1 MITKERF
8 PTSSHEVTNSR
19 GESFD
24 YKKYGIEP
32 IVKSNSLDGDNFS
45 TPHEWTPAGRA
56 EKVNDA
62 RDAVAIAFG
71 DKPPAMARQE
81 SNTGRQLLVGE
92 AYKAAT
98 DGGIAPTNER
108 ASTRQVFMTGEKITG
123 KLPSHADAERGPQSV
138 DEMFNRRADLLAKGV
153 PEDLVD
159 GIVSGE
165 HNRDRGDNL
174 VQYASRP
181 PVEQA
186 AYEQPAIREESDEL
200 VSRETSASAAMPEA
214 KETPLPPHAEIPKAE
229 TAAAKPPSDPEP
241 KASKENTPP
250 ETASNESPK
259 VETTE
264 AKPATSNRTA
274 EKNPAEQVEQPDGNQ
289 KNTVKSEADVSKS
302 DGKQAAGE
310 KNPAEQVMQPAEDK
324 ISPVEAQSDGNQ
336 ENKLESKADVSKS
349 DGKQAAGEQNTTK
362 PGERQPF
369 DQEKANKWA
378 GDFLRAYSGFLDQN
392 VRAELAD
399 RLKAKGGLNVDRETI
414 QAMYNLAREAGPQS
428 LVWQTEPGSGSALQQ
443 FAGKAR
449 RDLQS
454 IVESL

>member
-1 MITKERF
+1 MITSERF
-8 PTSSHEVTNSR
+8 PSHETANSSEQ

-24 YKKYGIEP
+24 YEKYGISPTVE
-32 IVKSNSLDGDNFS
+32 SNSFDNDS
-45 TPHEWTPAGRA
+45 GTPHEWTPAGRA

-108 ASTRQVFMTGEKITG
+108 ASTRRVFMTGEKITG

-138 DEMFNRRADLLAKGV
+138 DEMLNRRADLLAKGV

-186 AYEQPAIREESDEL
+186 VYEQPAIREESNEL
-200 VSRETSASAAMPEA
+200 VSHETSASDAVP
-214 KETPLPPHAEIPKAE
+214 KVQETPLPPRAEIPKAE
-229 TAAAKPPSDPEP
+229 TDATKPSSEPEP
-241 KASKENTPP
+241 KALTENTPP
-250 ETASNESPK
+250 ETARNESPK
-259 VETTE
+259 VEATE

-274 EKNPAEQVEQPDGNQ
+274 EKNPAEQVAQPAEDKTSPVEAQSDGNQ

-302 DGKQAAGE
+302 DGKQ
-310 KNPAEQVMQPAEDK
+310 D
-324 ISPVEAQSDGNQ
+324 
-336 ENKLESKADVSKS
+336 
-349 DGKQAAGEQNTTK
+349 AGEQNTK
-362 PGERQPF
+362 QPGERQPF
-369 DQEKANKWA
+369 NQEKANKWA

-399 RLKAKGGLNVDRETI
+399 RLKAKGGLNVDAKTLR
-414 QAMYNLAREAGPQS
+414 AMSDLVRKANPQS
-428 LVWQTEPGSGSALQQ
+428 PIWQTRPGSGSALQK
-443 FAGKAR
+443 FAGKVR

-454 IVESL
+454 IIESL

>member
-8 PTSSHEVTNSR
+8 PTPSHEVTNSR
-19 GESFD
+19 EQDELFD
-24 YKKYGIEP
+24 YKKYSIEP
-32 IVKSNSLDGDNFS
+32 TVKSNSLDGDNFS

-108 ASTRQVFMTGEKITG
+108 ASTRRVFMTGEKITG

-138 DEMFNRRADLLAKGV
+138 DEMLNRRADLLAKGV

-186 AYEQPAIREESDEL
+186 VYEQPAIREESNEL
-200 VSRETSASAAMPEA
+200 VSHETSASDAVP
-214 KETPLPPHAEIPKAE
+214 KVQETPLPPRAEIPKAE
-229 TAAAKPPSDPEP
+229 TDAAKPSSEPEP
-241 KASKENTPP
+241 KAPKENTPP
-250 ETASNESPK
+250 ETARNESPK
-259 VETTE
+259 VEATE
-264 AKPATSNRTA
+264 TKPATSNRTA
-274 EKNPAEQVEQPDGNQ
+274 EKNPAEQVAQPAEDKTSPLEQSDSNQ
-289 KNTVKSEADVSKS
+289 ENTLESEADVSKT
-302 DGKQAAGE
+302 GE
-310 KNPAEQVMQPAEDK
+310 
-324 ISPVEAQSDGNQ
+324 
-336 ENKLESKADVSKS
+336 
-349 DGKQAAGEQNTTK
+349 KQAAGEQNTTK
-362 PGERQPF
+362 PGERQ
-369 DQEKANKWA
+369 QRANKWA
-378 GDFLRAYSGFLDQN
+378 GDFLRAYGGFLDQN

-399 RLKAKGGLNVDRETI
+399 RLKSKGGLNVDAETL
-414 QAMYNLAREAGPQS
+414 QAMSDLVRKANPQS
-428 LVWQTEPGSGSALQQ
+428 PVWQTKPGSGSALQQ
-443 FAGKAR
+443 FAGKVR

-454 IVESL
+454 IIESL

>member
-1 MITKERF
+1 MITRERF

-92 AYKAAT
+92 ASKAAT
-98 DGGIAPTNER
+98 DGGAAPTNER
-108 ASTRQVFMTGEKITG
+108 ASTRRVLITGEKITG

-138 DEMFNRRADLLAKGV
+138 DEMLDRRARLIENGV
-153 PEDLVD
+153 PGDMVD
-159 GIVSGE
+159 GIVRGE
-165 HNRDRGDNL
+165 RNSDRGDNL

-181 PVEQA
+181 PAEQV
-186 AYEQPAIREESDEL
+186 AYEQPAIHEQPKEL
-200 VSRETSASAAMPEA
+200 VARETNASAAMPEA
-214 KETPLPPHAEIPKAE
+214 EEVPLPPRAEIPKAE
-229 TAAAKPPSDPEP
+229 TVVAKPPSEPEP
-241 KASKENTPP
+241 KAPKENTPP
-250 ETASNESPK
+250 ETARNESLK
-259 VETTE
+259 AKTTE
-264 AKPATSNRTA
+264 AKPATSDRAA
-274 EKNPAEQVEQPDGNQ
+274 EKNPAEQVGQPAEDKTSPVEQPDGNQ

-310 KNPAEQVMQPAEDK
+310 
-324 ISPVEAQSDGNQ
+324 
-336 ENKLESKADVSKS
+336 
-349 DGKQAAGEQNTTK
+349 QNTTK

-369 DQEKANKWA
+369 DQKKANKWA
-378 GDFLRAYSGFLDQN
+378 GDFLRAYGGFLEQN

-399 RLKAKGGLNVDRETI
+399 RLKAKGGLNVDAKTL
-414 QAMYNLAREAGPQS
+414 QAMSDLVRKANPQS
-428 LVWQTEPGSGSALQQ
+428 PIWQTRPGSGSALQQ

>member
-1 MITKERF
+1 MNTKERF
-8 PTSSHEVTNSR
+8 PISSHEVTNSR
-19 GESFD
+19 SESFD

-98 DGGIAPTNER
+98 DGGAAPTNER
-108 ASTRQVFMTGEKITG
+108 ASTRRVLMTGEKITG
-123 KLPSHADAERGPQSV
+123 KLPSHADAERGPKSV
-138 DEMFNRRADLLAKGV
+138 DEMLNRRTDLLAKGV

-159 GIVSGE
+159 GIVRGE

-186 AYEQPAIREESDEL
+186 VYEQPAIREESDEL
-200 VSRETSASAAMPEA
+200 VSRETSASDAVPKVE
-214 KETPLPPHAEIPKAE
+214 EIPLPPHAEIPKAE
-229 TAAAKPPSDPEP
+229 TDVAKPPSEPEP

-250 ETASNESPK
+250 ETARNESSK
-259 VETTE
+259 AEATE
-264 AKPATSNRTA
+264 AKPATNNSTA
-274 EKNPAEQVEQPDGNQ
+274 EKNPAEQVERPAEDKTSPVEQPDGNQ
-289 KNTVKSEADVSKS
+289 KNTVKSEADVSKT
-302 DGKQAAGE
+302 DEKQ
-310 KNPAEQVMQPAEDK
+310 V
-324 ISPVEAQSDGNQ
+324 
-336 ENKLESKADVSKS
+336 
-349 DGKQAAGEQNTTK
+349 AGEQSTK
-362 PGERQPF
+362 QPGERQPF
-369 DQEKANKWA
+369 DQERANKWA
-378 GDFLRAYSGFLDQN
+378 EDFLRAYGRFLGQN

-399 RLKAKGGLNVDRETI
+399 RLKAKGGLNVDAETL
-414 QAMYNLAREAGPQS
+414 QAMSRLAKEANPRS
-428 LVWQTEPGSGSALQQ
+428 PIWQTEPGSGSTLGRA
-443 FAGKAR
+443 ADEAR
-449 RDLQS
+449 SRLQS

>member
-8 PTSSHEVTNSR
+8 PTPSHEVTNSR

-56 EKVNDA
+56 KKVNDA

-108 ASTRQVFMTGEKITG
+108 ASTRRVFMTGEKITG
-123 KLPSHADAERGPQSV
+123 KLPSHADAEKGPQSV
-138 DEMFNRRADLLAKGV
+138 DEMLNRRADLLAKGV

-159 GIVSGE
+159 GIVRGE

-186 AYEQPAIREESDEL
+186 AYEQPAIREESNEL
-200 VSRETSASAAMPEA
+200 VSHETSASAVMPEA
-214 KETPLPPHAEIPKAE
+214 KETPLPPRAEIPKAE
-229 TAAAKPPSDPEP
+229 TAAAKPPSEPEP
-241 KASKENTPP
+241 KAPKESVPL
-250 ETASNESPK
+250 ETARNESPK
-259 VETTE
+259 AE
-264 AKPATSNRTA
+264 AKPATSDRAA
-274 EKNPAEQVEQPDGNQ
+274 EKNPAEQVGQPAEDKTSPVEQSDGNQ
-289 KNTVKSEADVSKS
+289 KNTVKSE
-302 DGKQAAGE
+302 
-310 KNPAEQVMQPAEDK
+310 
-324 ISPVEAQSDGNQ
+324 
-336 ENKLESKADVSKS
+336 ADVSKS

-369 DQEKANKWA
+369 DQERANKWA
-378 GDFLRAYSGFLDQN
+378 GDFLRAYGRFLDQN
-392 VRAELAD
+392 TRAGLAD
-399 RLKAKGGLNVDRETI
+399 RLKAKGGLNVDAKTL
-414 QAMYNLAREAGPQS
+414 QAMSDLVRKANPQS
-428 LVWQTEPGSGSALQQ
+428 PVWQTEPGSGSTIRRA
-443 FAGKAR
+443 ADEAR
-449 RDLQS
+449 SRLQS

>member
-1 MITKERF
+1 MITRERI
-8 PTSSHEVTNSR
+8 PSHEAPDNTP
-19 GESFD
+19 GKSFD
-24 YKKYGIEP
+24 YEKYGISP
-32 IVKSNSLDGDNFS
+32 TVKSNSLDGDNFS

-108 ASTRQVFMTGEKITG
+108 ASTRRVFMTGEKITG

-138 DEMFNRRADLLAKGV
+138 DEMLNRRADLLAKGV

-186 AYEQPAIREESDEL
+186 VYEQPAIREESNEL
-200 VSRETSASAAMPEA
+200 VSHETSASDAVP
-214 KETPLPPHAEIPKAE
+214 KVQETPLPPRAEIPKAE
-229 TAAAKPPSDPEP
+229 TDATKPSSEPEP
-241 KASKENTPP
+241 KALTENTPP
-250 ETASNESPK
+250 ETARNESPK
-259 VETTE
+259 VEATE

-274 EKNPAEQVEQPDGNQ
+274 EKNPAEQVAQPAEDKTSPVEAQSDGNQ
-289 KNTVKSEADVSKS
+289 KNTVKSE
-302 DGKQAAGE
+302 
-310 KNPAEQVMQPAEDK
+310 
-324 ISPVEAQSDGNQ
+324 
-336 ENKLESKADVSKS
+336 ADVSKS

-369 DQEKANKWA
+369 DQERADKWA
-378 GDFLRAYSGFLDQN
+378 GDFLRAYGGFLDQN
-392 VRAELAD
+392 VRVELAG
-399 RLKAKGGLNVDRETI
+399 RLEAKGGLNVSAETL
-414 QAMYNLAREAGPQS
+414 QAMSDLVRKANPQS
-428 LVWQTEPGSGSALQQ
+428 PVWQTKPGSGSALQQ
-443 FAGKAR
+443 FAGKVR

-454 IVESL
+454 IIESL

>member
-8 PTSSHEVTNSR
+8 PTPSHEVTNSR

-56 EKVNDA
+56 KKVNDA

-71 DKPPAMARQE
+71 DKPPALARQE

-92 AYKAAT
+92 ASKAAT
-98 DGGIAPTNER
+98 DGGAAPTNER
-108 ASTRQVFMTGEKITG
+108 ASTRRVLITGEKITG

-138 DEMFNRRADLLAKGV
+138 DEMLDRRARLIENGV
-153 PEDLVD
+153 PGDMVD
-159 GIVSGE
+159 GIVRGE
-165 HNRDRGDNL
+165 RNSDRGDNL

-181 PVEQA
+181 PAEQV
-186 AYEQPAIREESDEL
+186 AYEQPAIHEQPKEL
-200 VSRETSASAAMPEA
+200 VARETNASAAMPEA
-214 KETPLPPHAEIPKAE
+214 EEVPLPPRAEIPKAE
-229 TAAAKPPSDPEP
+229 TDAAKPSSEPEP

-259 VETTE
+259 VEATE

-274 EKNPAEQVEQPDGNQ
+274 EKNPAEQV
-289 KNTVKSEADVSKS
+289 A
-302 DGKQAAGE
+302 
-310 KNPAEQVMQPAEDK
+310 QPAEDK
-324 ISPVEAQSDGNQ
+324 TSP
-336 ENKLESKADVSKS
+336 LE
-349 DGKQAAGEQNTTK
+349 
-362 PGERQPF
+362 
-369 DQEKANKWA
+369 QEKANKWA

-399 RLKAKGGLNVDRETI
+399 RLKAKGGLNVDAETL
-414 QAMYNLAREAGPQS
+414 QAMSKLAKEANPRS
-428 LVWQTEPGSGSALQQ
+428 PIWQTRPGSGSTLRRA
-443 FAGKAR
+443 ADEAR
-449 RDLQS
+449 SRLQS

>member
-1 MITKERF
+1 MNTKERF
-8 PTSSHEVTNSR
+8 PISSHEVTNSR
-19 GESFD
+19 SESFD

-71 DKPPAMARQE
+71 DKPPALARQE

-98 DGGIAPTNER
+98 DGGAAPTNER
-108 ASTRQVFMTGEKITG
+108 ASTRRVLMTGEKITG

-138 DEMFNRRADLLAKGV
+138 DEMLNRRADLLAKGV

-174 VQYASRP
+174 AQYTSRP

-186 AYEQPAIREESDEL
+186 AYEQPAIREESNEL
-200 VSRETSASAAMPEA
+200 VSHETSASDAVPKVE
-214 KETPLPPHAEIPKAE
+214 ETPLPPRAEIPKAE
-229 TAAAKPPSDPEP
+229 TDAAKSPSEPES

-250 ETASNESPK
+250 ETARNESPK
-259 VETTE
+259 AET
-264 AKPATSNRTA
+264 KPATSNRIA

-310 KNPAEQVMQPAEDK
+310 
-324 ISPVEAQSDGNQ
+324 
-336 ENKLESKADVSKS
+336 
-349 DGKQAAGEQNTTK
+349 QNTTK

-369 DQEKANKWA
+369 DQKKANKWA
-378 GDFLRAYSGFLDQN
+378 EDFLRAYGRFLDQN

-399 RLKAKGGLNVDRETI
+399 RLKSKGGLNVDRETL
-414 QAMYNLAREAGPQS
+414 QAMSKLAREANPQS
-428 LVWQTEPGSGSALQQ
+428 PVWQTEPGSGSTIQMA
-443 FAGKAR
+443 ADEAR
-449 RDLQS
+449 SRLQS

>member
-1 MITKERF
+1 MNTKERF
-8 PTSSHEVTNSR
+8 PSHEATNSSEQ

-24 YKKYGIEP
+24 YEKYGISPTVE
-32 IVKSNSLDGDNFS
+32 SRSFDNNGG

-108 ASTRQVFMTGEKITG
+108 ASTRRVFMTGEKITG

-159 GIVSGE
+159 GIVRGE
-165 HNRDRGDNL
+165 HNKDRGDNL

-186 AYEQPAIREESDEL
+186 AYEQPVIHEEPKEL
-200 VSRETSASAAMPEA
+200 VSRETSASDAMPKVE
-214 KETPLPPHAEIPKAE
+214 ETPLSPRAEISKAE
-229 TAAAKPPSDPEP
+229 TDAAKPSSEPEP
-241 KASKENTPP
+241 KAPKESTPP
-250 ETASNESPK
+250 KTVRNESPK
-259 VETTE
+259 VEATE

-274 EKNPAEQVEQPDGNQ
+274 EKNPAEQV
-289 KNTVKSEADVSKS
+289 A
-302 DGKQAAGE
+302 
-310 KNPAEQVMQPAEDK
+310 QPAEDK
-324 ISPVEAQSDGNQ
+324 TSPVEAQSDSNQ
-336 ENKLESKADVSKS
+336 ENTLESEAGVLKT
-349 DGKQAAGEQNTTK
+349 GEKQAAGEQSTK
-362 PGERQPF
+362 QPGERQPF

-399 RLKAKGGLNVDRETI
+399 RLKSKGGLNVDAETL
-414 QAMYNLAREAGPQS
+414 QAMSKLAKEANPRS
-428 LVWQTEPGSGSALQQ
+428 PIWQTKPGSGSALQKI
-443 FAGKAR
+443 AGRAR

>member
-1 MITKERF
+1 MITRELS
-8 PTSSHEVTNSR
+8 PSHEAPDNTP

-24 YKKYGIEP
+24 YEKYGISPTVE
-32 IVKSNSLDGDNFS
+32 SNSFDNDS
-45 TPHEWTPAGRA
+45 GMPHEWTPAGRA

-98 DGGIAPTNER
+98 DGGAAPTNER
-108 ASTRQVFMTGEKITG
+108 ASIRRVFMTGEKITG

-138 DEMFNRRADLLAKGV
+138 DEMLNRRADLLAKGV

-159 GIVSGE
+159 GIVRGE
-165 HNRDRGDNL
+165 HNKDRGDNL

-186 AYEQPAIREESDEL
+186 AYEQPAIREESNEL
-200 VSRETSASAAMPEA
+200 VSHETSASAVMSEA
-214 KETPLPPHAEIPKAE
+214 EETPLPPRVEIPKTE
-229 TAAAKPPSDPEP
+229 TDAAKPSSEPEP

-250 ETASNESPK
+250 KTVRNESPK

-264 AKPATSNRTA
+264 AKPATNNRTA
-274 EKNPAEQVEQPDGNQ
+274 EKNLAEQVAQPAEDKTSLVEQSDGNQ

-310 KNPAEQVMQPAEDK
+310 
-324 ISPVEAQSDGNQ
+324 
-336 ENKLESKADVSKS
+336 
-349 DGKQAAGEQNTTK
+349 QNTTK
-362 PGERQPF
+362 PGERQRR
-369 DQEKANKWA
+369 ANKWA
-378 GDFLRAYSGFLDQN
+378 GDFLRAYGGFLDQN
-392 VRAELAD
+392 VRAELVD
-399 RLKAKGGLNVDRETI
+399 RLKAKGGLNVDAKTL
-414 QAMYNLAREAGPQS
+414 QAMSRLAKEAGPQS
-428 LVWQTEPGSGSALQQ
+428 PIWQVMPGSGSTIRRA
-443 FAGKAR
+443 ADEAR
-449 RDLQS
+449 SRLQS

>member
-1 MITKERF
+1 MNTKERF
-8 PTSSHEVTNSR
+8 PISSHEVTNSR

-98 DGGIAPTNER
+98 DGGKAPTNER
-108 ASTRQVFMTGEKITG
+108 ASIRRVFMTGEKITG

-138 DEMFNRRADLLAKGV
+138 DEMLNRRADLLAKGV

-159 GIVSGE
+159 GIVRGE

-186 AYEQPAIREESDEL
+186 VYEQPAIREEPSEL
-200 VSRETSASAAMPEA
+200 VSHETSASDAVPKVE
-214 KETPLPPHAEIPKAE
+214 ETPLPPRAELPKAE
-229 TAAAKPPSDPEP
+229 TAAAKPSSEPEP
-241 KASKENTPP
+241 KAPKESTPP
-250 ETASNESPK
+250 ETVRNESPK
-259 VETTE
+259 AE
-264 AKPATSNRTA
+264 AKPVTSDRA
-274 EKNPAEQVEQPDGNQ
+274 VEKNPAEQVGQPAEDKTSPVEQPDGNQ

-310 KNPAEQVMQPAEDK
+310 
-324 ISPVEAQSDGNQ
+324 
-336 ENKLESKADVSKS
+336 
-349 DGKQAAGEQNTTK
+349 QNTTK

-369 DQEKANKWA
+369 DQERADKWA
-378 GDFLRAYSGFLDQN
+378 GGFLRAYGGFLDQN
-392 VRAELAD
+392 VRVELAG
-399 RLKAKGGLNVDRETI
+399 RLEAKGGLNVSAETL
-414 QAMYNLAREAGPQS
+414 QAMSDLVREANPQS
-428 LVWQTEPGSGSALQQ
+428 PIWQTEPGSGSALQK
-443 FAGKAR
+443 FAGKVR

>member
-1 MITKERF
+1 MMLAMRW
-8 PTSSHEVTNSR
+8 R
-19 GESFD
+19 
-24 YKKYGIEP
+24 
-32 IVKSNSLDGDNFS
+32 
-45 TPHEWTPAGRA
+45 
-56 EKVNDA
+56 
-62 RDAVAIAFG
+62 AFG

-108 ASTRQVFMTGEKITG
+108 ASTRRVFMTGEKITG

-159 GIVSGE
+159 GIVRGE

-186 AYEQPAIREESDEL
+186 AYEQPAIREESNEL
-200 VSRETSASAAMPEA
+200 VSRETSASDAVPKVE
-214 KETPLPPHAEIPKAE
+214 ETPLPPRAEIPKAE
-229 TAAAKPPSDPEP
+229 TDAAKPSSEPEP
-241 KASKENTPP
+241 KAPKESTPP
-250 ETASNESPK
+250 KTARNESPK
-259 VETTE
+259 VEATE
-264 AKPATSNRTA
+264 AKPATSNRAA
-274 EKNPAEQVEQPDGNQ
+274 EKNPAEQVAQPAEDKTSPLEQSDSNQ
-289 KNTVKSEADVSKS
+289 ENTLESEADVSKT
-302 DGKQAAGE
+302 GE
-310 KNPAEQVMQPAEDK
+310 KQV
-324 ISPVEAQSDGNQ
+324 
-336 ENKLESKADVSKS
+336 
-349 DGKQAAGEQNTTK
+349 AGEQNTTK

-399 RLKAKGGLNVDRETI
+399 RLKSKGGLNVDAETL
-414 QAMYNLAREAGPQS
+414 QAMSKLAKEANPRS
-428 LVWQTEPGSGSALQQ
+428 PIWQTKPGSGSALQKI
-443 FAGKAR
+443 ADRAR
-449 RDLQS
+449 KNLQS
-454 IVESL
+454 IIESL

>member
-1 MITKERF
+1 MNTKERF
-8 PTSSHEVTNSR
+8 PISSHEVTNSR
-19 GESFD
+19 SESFD

-71 DKPPAMARQE
+71 DKPPALARQE

-98 DGGIAPTNER
+98 DGGAAPTNER
-108 ASTRQVFMTGEKITG
+108 ASTRRVLMTGEKITG

-138 DEMFNRRADLLAKGV
+138 DEMLNRRADLLAKGV

-159 GIVSGE
+159 GIVRGE
-165 HNRDRGDNL
+165 HNKDRGDNL

-181 PVEQA
+181 PIEQA
-186 AYEQPAIREESDEL
+186 AYEQPAIREESNEL
-200 VSRETSASAAMPEA
+200 VSHETSASAVMSEA
-214 KETPLPPHAEIPKAE
+214 EETPLSLHAEIPKAE
-229 TAAAKPPSDPEP
+229 TAAAKLSSEPEP
-241 KASKENTPP
+241 KTSKENTPP
-250 ETASNESPK
+250 KTVRNESSK

-264 AKPATSNRTA
+264 TKPATSNRTA
-274 EKNPAEQVEQPDGNQ
+274 EKNPAEQVAQPAEDKTSPLEQSDSNQ
-289 KNTVKSEADVSKS
+289 ENTLESEADVSKT
-302 DGKQAAGE
+302 GE
-310 KNPAEQVMQPAEDK
+310 
-324 ISPVEAQSDGNQ
+324 
-336 ENKLESKADVSKS
+336 
-349 DGKQAAGEQNTTK
+349 KQAAGEQNTTK
-362 PGERQPF
+362 PGERQ
-369 DQEKANKWA
+369 QRANKWA

-399 RLKAKGGLNVDRETI
+399 RLKSKGGLNVDAKTL
-414 QAMYNLAREAGPQS
+414 QAMSRLAKEAGPRS
-428 LVWQTEPGSGSALQQ
+428 PIWQVMPGSGSTIRRA
-443 FAGKAR
+443 ADEAR
-449 RDLQS
+449 SRLQS

>member
-8 PTSSHEVTNSR
+8 PTPSHEVTNSR

-56 EKVNDA
+56 KKVNDA

-108 ASTRQVFMTGEKITG
+108 ASTRRVFMTGEKITG
-123 KLPSHADAERGPQSV
+123 KLPSHADAEKGPQSV
-138 DEMFNRRADLLAKGV
+138 DEMLNRRADLLAKGV

-159 GIVSGE
+159 GIVRGE

-186 AYEQPAIREESDEL
+186 AYEQPAIREESNEL
-200 VSRETSASAAMPEA
+200 VSHETSASAVMPEA
-214 KETPLPPHAEIPKAE
+214 KETPLPPRAEIPKAE
-229 TAAAKPPSDPEP
+229 TAAAKPPSEPEP
-241 KASKENTPP
+241 KAPKESVPL
-250 ETASNESPK
+250 ETARNESPK
-259 VETTE
+259 AE
-264 AKPATSNRTA
+264 AKPATSDRAA
-274 EKNPAEQVEQPDGNQ
+274 EKNPAEQVGQPAEDKTSPVEQPDGNQ

-310 KNPAEQVMQPAEDK
+310 
-324 ISPVEAQSDGNQ
+324 
-336 ENKLESKADVSKS
+336 
-349 DGKQAAGEQNTTK
+349 QNTTK

-369 DQEKANKWA
+369 DQERANKWA
-378 GDFLRAYSGFLDQN
+378 GDFLRAYGRFLDQN
-392 VRAELAD
+392 TRAGLAD
-399 RLKAKGGLNVDRETI
+399 RLKAKGGLNVDAKTL
-414 QAMYNLAREAGPQS
+414 QAMSDLVRKANPQS
-428 LVWQTEPGSGSALQQ
+428 PVWQTEPGSGSTIRRA
-443 FAGKAR
+443 ADEAR
-449 RDLQS
+449 SRLQS

>member
-8 PTSSHEVTNSR
+8 PISSHEVTNSR

-24 YKKYGIEP
+24 YKKYDIEP

-108 ASTRQVFMTGEKITG
+108 ASTRRVFMTGEKITG

-138 DEMFNRRADLLAKGV
+138 DEMLNRRADLLAKGV

-159 GIVSGE
+159 GIVRGE

-186 AYEQPAIREESDEL
+186 VYEQPAIREEPSEL
-200 VSRETSASAAMPEA
+200 VSHETSASDAVPKVE
-214 KETPLPPHAEIPKAE
+214 ETPLPPRAELPKAE
-229 TAAAKPPSDPEP
+229 TAAAKPSSEPEP
-241 KASKENTPP
+241 KAPKESTPP
-250 ETASNESPK
+250 ETVRNESPK
-259 VETTE
+259 AE
-264 AKPATSNRTA
+264 AKPVTSDRA
-274 EKNPAEQVEQPDGNQ
+274 VEKNPAEQVGQPAEDKTSPVEQPDGNQ

-310 KNPAEQVMQPAEDK
+310 
-324 ISPVEAQSDGNQ
+324 
-336 ENKLESKADVSKS
+336 
-349 DGKQAAGEQNTTK
+349 QNTTK

-369 DQEKANKWA
+369 DQERADKWA
-378 GDFLRAYSGFLDQN
+378 GDFLRAYGGFLDQN
-392 VRAELAD
+392 VRVELAG
-399 RLKAKGGLNVDRETI
+399 RLEAKGGLNVSAETL
-414 QAMYNLAREAGPQS
+414 QAMSDLVRKANPQS
-428 LVWQTEPGSGSALQQ
+428 PIWQTKPGSGSALQKI
-443 FAGKAR
+443 AGKAR

-454 IVESL
+454 IIESL

>member
-1 MITKERF
+1 MNTKERF

-19 GESFD
+19 EQGELFD

-32 IVKSNSLDGDNFS
+32 TVKSNSLDGDNFS

-56 EKVNDA
+56 KKVNDA

-98 DGGIAPTNER
+98 DGGTAPTNER
-108 ASTRQVFMTGEKITG
+108 ASTRRVLMTGEKITG
-123 KLPSHADAERGPQSV
+123 KLPSHAYAERGPKSV
-138 DEMFNRRADLLAKGV
+138 DEMLNRRADLSAKGV

-159 GIVSGE
+159 GIVRGE

-200 VSRETSASAAMPEA
+200 VSRETSASAVMSEA

-229 TAAAKPPSDPEP
+229 TDAAKSPSEPEP
-241 KASKENTPP
+241 KASTENTPP
-250 ETASNESPK
+250 ETARNESPK
-259 VETTE
+259 AET
-264 AKPATSNRTA
+264 KPATSNRTA
-274 EKNPAEQVEQPDGNQ
+274 EKNPAEQVAQPAEDKTSPVEAQSDGNQ

-310 KNPAEQVMQPAEDK
+310 
-324 ISPVEAQSDGNQ
+324 
-336 ENKLESKADVSKS
+336 
-349 DGKQAAGEQNTTK
+349 QNTTK
-362 PGERQPF
+362 PDERQPF
-369 DQEKANKWA
+369 NQEKANKWA
-378 GDFLRAYSGFLDQN
+378 GDFLRAYGGFLDQN

-399 RLKAKGGLNVDRETI
+399 RLKSKGGLNVDAKTL
-414 QAMYNLAREAGPQS
+414 QAMSRLAKEANPRS
-428 LVWQTEPGSGSALQQ
+428 PIWQTKPGSGSALQK
-443 FAGKAR
+443 FADRAR
-449 RDLQS
+449 KNLQS
-454 IVESL
+454 IIESL

>member
-1 MITKERF
+1 MITRERI
-8 PTSSHEVTNSR
+8 PSHEAPDNTP
-19 GESFD
+19 GKSFD
-24 YKKYGIEP
+24 YEKYGISPTVE
-32 IVKSNSLDGDNFS
+32 SNSLDGDNFS

-98 DGGIAPTNER
+98 DGGKAPTNER
-108 ASTRQVFMTGEKITG
+108 ASIRRVFMTGEKITG

-138 DEMFNRRADLLAKGV
+138 DEMLNRRADLLAKGV

-159 GIVSGE
+159 GIVRGE
-165 HNRDRGDNL
+165 HNKDRGDNL

-186 AYEQPAIREESDEL
+186 VYEQPAIREEPSEL
-200 VSRETSASAAMPEA
+200 VSHETSASDAVPKVE
-214 KETPLPPHAEIPKAE
+214 ETPLPPRAELPKAE
-229 TAAAKPPSDPEP
+229 TAAAKPSSEPEP
-241 KASKENTPP
+241 KAPKESTPP
-250 ETASNESPK
+250 ETVRNESPK
-259 VETTE
+259 AE
-264 AKPATSNRTA
+264 AKPVTSDRA
-274 EKNPAEQVEQPDGNQ
+274 VEKNPAEQVEQPDGNQ

-362 PGERQPF
+362 PGEHQPF
-369 DQEKANKWA
+369 DQERADKWA
-378 GDFLRAYSGFLDQN
+378 GDFLRAYGGFLDQN
-392 VRAELAD
+392 VRVELAG
-399 RLKAKGGLNVDRETI
+399 RLEAKGGLNVSAETL
-414 QAMYNLAREAGPQS
+414 QAMSDLVREANPQS
-428 LVWQTEPGSGSALQQ
+428 PIWQTEPGSGSALQK
-443 FAGKAR
+443 FAGKVR

>member
-1 MITKERF
+1 MNTKERF
-8 PTSSHEVTNSR
+8 PISSHEVTNSR
-19 GESFD
+19 EQDELFD

-32 IVKSNSLDGDNFS
+32 TVKSNSLDGDNFS
-45 TPHEWTPAGRA
+45 TPHEWTPAGRD

-98 DGGIAPTNER
+98 DGGKASTNER
-108 ASTRQVFMTGEKITG
+108 ASTRRVLMTGEKITG

-138 DEMFNRRADLLAKGV
+138 DEMLDRRAQLIENGV
-153 PEDLVD
+153 PGDMVD
-159 GIVSGE
+159 SIVMGE
-165 HNRDRGDNL
+165 HNKDRGDNL

-186 AYEQPAIREESDEL
+186 AYEQPATHEEPKEL
-200 VSRETSASAAMPEA
+200 VSRETSASDAVPKVE
-214 KETPLPPHAEIPKAE
+214 EIPLPPHAEIPKAE
-229 TAAAKPPSDPEP
+229 TDAAKPPSEPEP
-241 KASKENTPP
+241 KAPKESVPL
-250 ETASNESPK
+250 ETARNESPK
-259 VETTE
+259 AET
-264 AKPATSNRTA
+264 KPATSDRTA
-274 EKNPAEQVEQPDGNQ
+274 EKNPAEQVEQPAEDKTSPVEAQSDGNQ
-289 KNTVKSEADVSKS
+289 KNTVKSE
-302 DGKQAAGE
+302 
-310 KNPAEQVMQPAEDK
+310 
-324 ISPVEAQSDGNQ
+324 
-336 ENKLESKADVSKS
+336 ADVSKS

-369 DQEKANKWA
+369 NQEKADKWA

-399 RLKAKGGLNVDRETI
+399 RLKSKGGLNVDRETL
-414 QAMYNLAREAGPQS
+414 QAMSKLAREANPQS
-428 LVWQTEPGSGSALQQ
+428 PVWQTEPGSGSALQQ
-443 FAGKAR
+443 FAGRAR

>member
-1 MITKERF
+1 MITKERV
-8 PTSSHEVTNSR
+8 PTSSHEATNSR
-19 GESFD
+19 KQDKLFD

-56 EKVNDA
+56 EKINDA

-98 DGGIAPTNER
+98 DGGKAPTNER
-108 ASTRQVFMTGEKITG
+108 ASIRRVFMTGEKITG

-138 DEMFNRRADLLAKGV
+138 DEMLNRRADLLAKGV

-159 GIVSGE
+159 GIVRGE

-186 AYEQPAIREESDEL
+186 VYEQPAIREEPSEL
-200 VSRETSASAAMPEA
+200 VSHETSASDAVPKVE
-214 KETPLPPHAEIPKAE
+214 ETPLPPRAEISKAE
-229 TAAAKPPSDPEP
+229 TDAAKPPSEPEP
-241 KASKENTPP
+241 KVSTENTPP
-250 ETASNESPK
+250 ETARNESPK
-259 VETTE
+259 VEVAET
-264 AKPATSNRTA
+264 KPATSNRTA
-274 EKNPAEQVEQPDGNQ
+274 EKNPAEQV
-289 KNTVKSEADVSKS
+289 A
-302 DGKQAAGE
+302 
-310 KNPAEQVMQPAEDK
+310 QPAEDK

-336 ENKLESKADVSKS
+336 KNTVRSEADVSKT
-349 DGKQAAGEQNTTK
+349 DEKQVAGEQNTTK

-369 DQEKANKWA
+369 DQKKANKWA
-378 GDFLRAYSGFLDQN
+378 EDFLRAYGRFLDQN

-399 RLKAKGGLNVDRETI
+399 RLKSKGGLNVDRETL
-414 QAMYNLAREAGPQS
+414 QAMSKLAREANPQS
-428 LVWQTEPGSGSALQQ
+428 PVWQTEPGSGSTIQMA
-443 FAGKAR
+443 ADEAR
-449 RDLQS
+449 SRLQS

>member
-1 MITKERF
+1 MNTKERF
-8 PTSSHEVTNSR
+8 PIPSHEVTNSR
-19 GESFD
+19 EQGEPFD

-56 EKVNDA
+56 KKVNDA

-108 ASTRQVFMTGEKITG
+108 ASTRRVFMTGEKITG

-138 DEMFNRRADLLAKGV
+138 GEMLDWRADLSAKGV

-159 GIVSGE
+159 SVVMSE
-165 HNRDRGDNL
+165 HNKDRGDNL

-186 AYEQPAIREESDEL
+186 VYEQPAIHEEPSEL
-200 VSRETSASAAMPEA
+200 VSHETSYVTAMPEA
-214 KETPLPPHAEIPKAE
+214 KETPLSPRAEIPKAE
-229 TAAAKPPSDPEP
+229 TDVAKPPSDPEP
-241 KASKENTPP
+241 KASKEDTPP
-250 ETASNESPK
+250 ETARNESPK
-259 VETTE
+259 VEATE
-264 AKPATSNRTA
+264 TKPATSNRIA
-274 EKNPAEQVEQPDGNQ
+274 EKNPAEQVER
-289 KNTVKSEADVSKS
+289 
-302 DGKQAAGE
+302 
-310 KNPAEQVMQPAEDK
+310 PAEDK
-324 ISPVEAQSDGNQ
+324 TSPLEQSDSNQ
-336 ENKLESKADVSKS
+336 ENTLESEADVSKS

-369 DQEKANKWA
+369 NQEKANKWA
-378 GDFLRAYSGFLDQN
+378 GDFLRAYSGLLDQN

-399 RLKAKGGLNVDRETI
+399 RLKAKGGLNVDAKTL
-414 QAMYNLAREAGPQS
+414 QAMSDLVRKANPQS
-428 LVWQTEPGSGSALQQ
+428 PIWQTEPGSGSALQQ

>member
-1 MITKERF
+1 MITRERF

-98 DGGIAPTNER
+98 DGGAAPTNER
-108 ASTRQVFMTGEKITG
+108 ASIRRVFMTGEKITG

-138 DEMFNRRADLLAKGV
+138 DEMLNRRADLLAKGV

-159 GIVSGE
+159 GIVRGE

-186 AYEQPAIREESDEL
+186 VYEQPAIREEPSEL
-200 VSRETSASAAMPEA
+200 VSHETSASDAVPKVE
-214 KETPLPPHAEIPKAE
+214 ETPLPPRAELPKAE
-229 TAAAKPPSDPEP
+229 TAAAKPSSEPEP
-241 KASKENTPP
+241 KAPKESTPP
-250 ETASNESPK
+250 ETVRNESPK
-259 VETTE
+259 AE
-264 AKPATSNRTA
+264 AKPVTSDRA
-274 EKNPAEQVEQPDGNQ
+274 VEKNPAEQVGQPAEDKTSPVEQPDGNQ

-310 KNPAEQVMQPAEDK
+310 
-324 ISPVEAQSDGNQ
+324 
-336 ENKLESKADVSKS
+336 
-349 DGKQAAGEQNTTK
+349 QNTTK

-369 DQEKANKWA
+369 DQERADKWA
-378 GDFLRAYSGFLDQN
+378 GDFLRAYGGFLDQN
-392 VRAELAD
+392 VRVELAG
-399 RLKAKGGLNVDRETI
+399 RLEAKGGLNVSAETL
-414 QAMYNLAREAGPQS
+414 QAMSDLVREANPQS
-428 LVWQTEPGSGSALQQ
+428 PIWQTEPGSGSALQK
-443 FAGKAR
+443 FAGKVR

>member
-1 MITKERF
+1 MNTKERF
-8 PTSSHEVTNSR
+8 PSHEATNSSEQ

-24 YKKYGIEP
+24 YEKYGISP
-32 IVKSNSLDGDNFS
+32 TVASRSFDNNGG
-45 TPHEWTPAGRA
+45 TPHAWTPAGRA

-98 DGGIAPTNER
+98 DGGKAPTNER
-108 ASTRQVFMTGEKITG
+108 ASTRRVFMTGEKITG

-138 DEMFNRRADLLAKGV
+138 DEMLNRRADLLAKGV

-159 GIVSGE
+159 GIVRGE

-181 PVEQA
+181 PAEQA
-186 AYEQPAIREESDEL
+186 VYEQPAIREEPSEL
-200 VSRETSASAAMPEA
+200 VSHETSASDAVPKVE
-214 KETPLPPHAEIPKAE
+214 ETPLPPRAELPKAE
-229 TAAAKPPSDPEP
+229 TAAAKPSSEPEP
-241 KASKENTPP
+241 KAPKESTPP
-250 ETASNESPK
+250 ETVRNESPK
-259 VETTE
+259 AE
-264 AKPATSNRTA
+264 AKPVTSDRA
-274 EKNPAEQVEQPDGNQ
+274 VEKNPAEQVGQPAEDKTSPVEQPDGNQ

-310 KNPAEQVMQPAEDK
+310 
-324 ISPVEAQSDGNQ
+324 
-336 ENKLESKADVSKS
+336 
-349 DGKQAAGEQNTTK
+349 QNTTK

-369 DQEKANKWA
+369 DQERADKWA
-378 GDFLRAYSGFLDQN
+378 GDFLRAYGRFLDQN
-392 VRAELAD
+392 VRVELAD
-399 RLKAKGGLNVDRETI
+399 RLKAKGGLNVDAKTL
-414 QAMYNLAREAGPQS
+414 QAMSDLVRKANPQS
-428 LVWQTEPGSGSALQQ
+428 PIWQTEPGSGSTIRRA
-443 FAGKAR
+443 ADEAR
-449 RDLQS
+449 SRLQS

>member
-1 MITKERF
+1 MNTKERF
-8 PTSSHEVTNSR
+8 PTSSHEATNSR
-19 GESFD
+19 EQGESFD

-32 IVKSNSLDGDNFS
+32 TVKSNSLDGDNFS

-56 EKVNDA
+56 KKVNDA

-71 DKPPAMARQE
+71 DKPPALARQE

-98 DGGIAPTNER
+98 DGGAAPTNER
-108 ASTRQVFMTGEKITG
+108 ASTRRVLMTGEKITG
-123 KLPSHADAERGPQSV
+123 KLPSHADAEKGPQSV
-138 DEMFNRRADLLAKGV
+138 DEMLNRRADLLAKGV

-186 AYEQPAIREESDEL
+186 VYEQPAIREEPSEL
-200 VSRETSASAAMPEA
+200 VSHETSYVTAMPEA
-214 KETPLPPHAEIPKAE
+214 KETPLPPRAEIPKAE
-229 TAAAKPPSDPEP
+229 TDAAKSPSEPEP
-241 KASKENTPP
+241 KASTENTPP
-250 ETASNESPK
+250 ETARNESPK
-259 VETTE
+259 AKTAET
-264 AKPATSNRTA
+264 KPATSNRTA
-274 EKNPAEQVEQPDGNQ
+274 EKNPAEQVERPAEDKTSPVEQPDGNQ

-310 KNPAEQVMQPAEDK
+310 
-324 ISPVEAQSDGNQ
+324 
-336 ENKLESKADVSKS
+336 
-349 DGKQAAGEQNTTK
+349 QNTTK

-369 DQEKANKWA
+369 NQEKADKWA

-392 VRAELAD
+392 TRAGLAD
-399 RLKAKGGLNVDRETI
+399 RLKAKGGLNVDAKTL
-414 QAMYNLAREAGPQS
+414 QAMSDLVRKANPQS
-428 LVWQTEPGSGSALQQ
+428 PIWQTEPGSGSALQQ
-443 FAGKAR
+443 FAGRAR
-449 RDLQS
+449 RDLQN
-454 IVESL
+454 IIESL

>member
-1 MITKERF
+1 MNTKERF
-8 PTSSHEVTNSR
+8 PISSHEVTNSR

-98 DGGIAPTNER
+98 DGGKAPTNER
-108 ASTRQVFMTGEKITG
+108 ASIRRVFMTGEKITG

-138 DEMFNRRADLLAKGV
+138 DEMLNRRADLLAKGV

-159 GIVSGE
+159 GIVRGE

-186 AYEQPAIREESDEL
+186 VYEQPAIREEPSEL
-200 VSRETSASAAMPEA
+200 VSHETSASTAMPEA
-214 KETPLPPHAEIPKAE
+214 KETPLPPHVEIPKAE
-229 TAAAKPPSDPEP
+229 TVVAKPSSEPEP

-250 ETASNESPK
+250 KTARNESPK
-259 VETTE
+259 VEATE
-264 AKPATSNRTA
+264 TKPATSNRTA
-274 EKNPAEQVEQPDGNQ
+274 EKNPAEQVAQPAEDKTSPLEQSDSNQ
-289 KNTVKSEADVSKS
+289 ENTLESEADVSKT
-302 DGKQAAGE
+302 GE
-310 KNPAEQVMQPAEDK
+310 
-324 ISPVEAQSDGNQ
+324 
-336 ENKLESKADVSKS
+336 
-349 DGKQAAGEQNTTK
+349 KQAAGEQNTTK
-362 PGERQPF
+362 PGERQ
-369 DQEKANKWA
+369 QRANKWA
-378 GDFLRAYSGFLDQN
+378 GDFLRAYGGFLDQN
-392 VRAELAD
+392 VRAELVD
-399 RLKAKGGLNVDRETI
+399 RLKSKGGLNVDAETL
-414 QAMYNLAREAGPQS
+414 QAMSRLAKEADPRS
-428 LVWQTEPGSGSALQQ
+428 PIWQTEPGSGSTLRRA
-443 FAGKAR
+443 ADEAR
-449 RDLQS
+449 SRLQS